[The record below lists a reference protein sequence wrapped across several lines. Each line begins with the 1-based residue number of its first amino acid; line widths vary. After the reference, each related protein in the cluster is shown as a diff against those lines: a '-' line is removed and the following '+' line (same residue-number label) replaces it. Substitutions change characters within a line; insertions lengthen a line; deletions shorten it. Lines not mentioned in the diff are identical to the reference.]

1 MSNCCG
7 ERVKMKISDT
17 IKCAILQNP
26 ERKKQILEQNG
37 FFVKA
42 FGWITYTFRDGSTF
56 KEQL

>member
-1 MSNCCG
+1 
-7 ERVKMKISDT
+7 MKISDT
-17 IKCAILQNP
+17 IKYAILQNP

-42 FGWITYTFRDGSTF
+42 FGWITYTFKDGSTF